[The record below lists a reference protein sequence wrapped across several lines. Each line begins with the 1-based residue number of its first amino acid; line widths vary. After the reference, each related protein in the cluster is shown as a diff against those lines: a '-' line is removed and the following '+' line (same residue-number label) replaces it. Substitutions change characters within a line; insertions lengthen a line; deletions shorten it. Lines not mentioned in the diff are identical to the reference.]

1 MGRGVYLFW
10 LLTPERQLFFSIATL
25 RVPELEF
32 EIEAGTQKAQL
43 TTVEGVLSGAAKHLR
58 AGQEE
63 RRAEKIIK
71 SLIRADQ
78 RATLKEKKPIAKV
91 DKFTKQMHHKRER
104 QRINEE
110 LRRMTR

>member
-1 MGRGVYLFW
+1 MLFRSDKIASKSKLRRALRDEDEDEEDDDTSSNEDENDSSMTRASLIR
-10 LLTPERQLFFSIATL
+10 LLER
-25 RVPELEF
+25 V
-32 EIEAGTQKAQL
+32 
-43 TTVEGVLSGAAKHLR
+43 

>member
-1 MGRGVYLFW
+1 MGTKSKLRPRALRDEDEEDDDASSNENENENDMTRASLIR
-10 LLTPERQLFFSIATL
+10 LLER
-25 RVPELEF
+25 V
-32 EIEAGTQKAQL
+32 
-43 TTVEGVLSGAAKHLR
+43 